1 MQFTDN
7 ADETTEYKYDQN
19 GNMTQDLNANISSIQ
34 YNCLNLPKRILFT
47 NRHVLDYVYNAD
59 GELQQMSA
67 RALHQL
73 PRPQFDTKY
82 YAGNVI
88 FTGRFLSMLLTDEG
102 YVTFGSNGTPTY
114 HYYLKDH
121 LGNVRVVF
129 KQTGVVEQRND
140 YYPSGALMATSTG
153 GSVQPYKYNG
163 KELER
168 IAGLDLY
175 DYGARWMDSKIGAR
189 FTTIDPMCEK
199 YYDISPYAYC
209 AGNPVNLIDPDG
221 RIIDLSRMNDE
232 EQEHFMSSV
241 NVLRENSVLFN
252 NLYSV
257 LDESDEIYFIQ
268 YSEIRGDGI
277 FDEDR
282 RTISFSNRC
291 LDIAANVMSEELFHA
306 YQYENRDLYEKGE
319 FNREFEAKVFAVAVC
334 DESDNIL
341 KDIGGVDEFQGRI
354 SPFRFYG
361 NNHQVISTQ
370 SVMSK
375 EFIDDYLKNANV
387 FMNYNIQKNI
397 GNVNYRRKTETSPKA
412 LQSIIKL
419 SYK

>member
-7 ADETTEYKYDQN
+7 ADETTEYEYDQN

-47 NRHVLDYVYNAD
+47 NRHVMDYVYNAD

-73 PRPQFDTKY
+73 PRPQLDTKY

-199 YYDISPYAYC
+199 YYGISPYVYC
-209 AGNPVNLIDPDG
+209 KDNPVNLLDPDG
-221 RIIDLSRMNDE
+221 RVVIIHYLNQDGKYVYQKYFGKMTSHNNQFFQDVIDTYHYFKE
-232 EQEHFMSSV
+232 TGGG
-241 NVLRENSVLFN
+241 ENFIEAV
-252 NLYSV
+252 
-257 LDESDEIYFIQ
+257 ES
-268 YSEIRGDGI
+268 
-277 FDEDR
+277 
-282 RTISFSNRC
+282 
-291 LDIAANVMSEELFHA
+291 
-306 YQYENRDLYEKGE
+306 
-319 FNREFEAKVFAVAVC
+319 
-334 DESDNIL
+334 
-341 KDIGGVDEFQGRI
+341 KDIEVHIYDANLFGTSTKSSPYDGDACVFWQSRKGLLLTNGGKQSPATRLEHEFDHVMDQEKNPNEHAERQKGKDKDYDNKEER
-354 SPFRFYG
+354 R
-361 NNHQVISTQ
+361 VILGSERDTA
-370 SVMSK
+370 K
-375 EFIDDYLKNANV
+375 KHGEGIRYDHRGKPYETK
-387 FMNYNIQKNI
+387 
-397 GNVNYRRKTETSPKA
+397 GPTTTEEER
-412 LQSIIKL
+412 
-419 SYK
+419 